1 MTQDRWVPDPE
12 TLREM
17 IQDLNRSN
25 QGMKITDLEAC
36 NILFLMAVGLD
47 TTRCPVE
54 DCENCERVLRLF
66 WELSNGLPRE
76 YRVLYQKKLRDQGV
90 PLPPSPVDEFP
101 LQ

>member
-17 IQDLNRSN
+17 IQDLNRQN
-25 QGMKITDLEAC
+25 QGMKITDAEAV
-36 NILFLMAVGLD
+36 NVLFLMAIGLEA
-47 TTRCPVE
+47 TYCPLRE
-54 DCENCERVLRLF
+54 CENCERVNRLF

-76 YRVLYQKKLRDQGV
+76 YRVLYQAKLRDLDV

-101 LQ
+101 L